1 MSETECI
8 ARKWGSSLGLV
19 IPKEIVEEENLIENE
34 KLIVSIRKK
43 RVAKEF
49 FGLLAGWKKPTAEIK
64 KEMKKGWD

>member
-1 MSETECI
+1 MSDAECI

-19 IPKEIVEEENLIENE
+19 IPKNIVEEENLTENE

-49 FGLLAGWKKPTAEIK
+49 FGLLAGWNKPTAEIK